1 MFSKVVFLAYV
12 ALSQTYHFITVSQ
25 CLQIRSVLC
34 RNERKLDK
42 SLYLESRIVSI
53 EDCLLLIKNVVLSL
67 YLGKND
73 ICSTAIFKLV
83 FLRLV
88 FLRLV

>member
-1 MFSKVVFLAYV
+1 MFSKEVFLAYV

-42 SLYLESRIVSI
+42 SLYSEYRII
-53 EDCLLLIKNVVLSL
+53 LIQDCFLLIKNVVLSL
-67 YLGKND
+67 PLFCALCRD
-73 ICSTAIFKLV
+73 
-83 FLRLV
+83 
-88 FLRLV
+88 